1 MQDVFQSFATA
12 YPNKYLT
19 RGEFE
24 MFFNTTCEMA
34 GTKMKYRPY
43 RFRRHFMSIA
53 HSGEPGSFFLM
64 SQKMMSRK
72 DLEVY
77 FIRVSNT
84 RAHEDLP
91 DLKEFK

>member
-1 MQDVFQSFATA
+1 
-12 YPNKYLT
+12 
-19 RGEFE
+19 
-24 MFFNTTCEMA
+24 
-34 GTKMKYRPY
+34 
-43 RFRRHFMSIA
+43 MSIA